1 MTKNKSTKAT
11 AAATRTG
18 ERSMVAQQQPRTST
32 RLTVF
37 VPEADN
43 AGQAFTPD
51 AFAAFESFA
60 LDLAGGVTMGG
71 HVKGLWRGEQ
81 TTYADT
87 NREYILIVP
96 RKRARAIA
104 LAVINYV
111 KKQFRQLAVYVE
123 LTLVRVAGF

>member
-1 MTKNKSTKAT
+1 MTAKH
-11 AAATRTG
+11 
-18 ERSMVAQQQPRTST
+18 EPRTST

-37 VPEADN
+37 IPEADN

-71 HVKGLWRGEQ
+71 HVKGLWRDAQ
-81 TTYADT
+81 MTYADT
-87 NREYILIVP
+87 NRQYVLIVP
-96 RKRARAIA
+96 RNRAQAIA
-104 LAVINYV
+104 SALVEYV
-111 KKQFRQLAVYVE
+111 RNAFRQLAVYVE